1 MIEQDYII
9 RQIKEI
15 VKMTLKLFA
24 NKDIEMPSVEIL
36 QDEASQNVLD
46 RLKRL
51 IDEGKINEAENE
63 LFKIVGSKE
72 YSYLKISM
80 LFYSYLNEKDDE
92 FLENNNFS
100 REEVQKGLKDV
111 MSKIGLKDLMK
122 IML

>member
-1 MIEQDYII
+1 MIEQDYIM

-15 VKMTLKLFA
+15 VKMALKLFA
-24 NKDIEMPSVEIL
+24 NKDTEMPSVEIL

-51 IDEGKINEAENE
+51 IDEGRINEAENE

>member
-63 LFKIVGSKE
+63 LFKVVGSKE

-80 LFYSYLNEKDDE
+80 LFYSYLNKKDDK
-92 FLENNNFS
+92 FLEKNNFS

-111 MSKIGLKDLMK
+111 MNKIGLKDLTK